1 MLETFP
7 PIRTMFFEPG
17 EAEVDV
23 ESEED
28 EEENSEEEDPPF
40 EGEKAIS

>member
-1 MLETFP
+1 
-7 PIRTMFFEPG
+7 MFFEPG